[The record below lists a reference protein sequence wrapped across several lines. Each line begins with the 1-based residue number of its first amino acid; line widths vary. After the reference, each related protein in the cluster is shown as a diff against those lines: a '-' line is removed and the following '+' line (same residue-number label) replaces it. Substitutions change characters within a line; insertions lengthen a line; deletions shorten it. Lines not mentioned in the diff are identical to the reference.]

1 MIDEAD
7 SIDPITAYDHTPNE
21 QSVSYDQ
28 LRELHHMVRQA
39 H

>member
-21 QSVSYDQ
+21 QSVESTPFSHLMNDQ
-28 LRELHHMVRQA
+28 VW
-39 H
+39 